1 MTEALLHRFQE
12 DLLARL
18 RTSGAGGVVLDLSGV
33 DVIDAHD
40 FEHLRRTAAMAA
52 VMGTRPVLCG
62 LRPGVVSALVDL
74 DVDVRGLETSRDLD
88 AALERLAAGNMP

>member
-12 DLLARL
+12 DLLARI
-18 RTSGAGGVVLDLSGV
+18 RTSGAGGLVLDLSGV

-52 VMGTRPVLCG
+52 VMGTRHVLCG

-88 AALERLAAGNMP
+88 AALEQLLQEDGP